1 MASPLQQASCPFDSE
16 TPPHTMREKQPVG
29 RKGVDPKVLA
39 ECRRPEDAA
48 RAGEGTACRVPRERV
63 GKGAQGAGA
72 RVRCAKAE
80 SPTPSWA
87 LTPEGLE
94 AMRPAQRHSHL
105 LFGDLLED
113 VGAAASVFPSQSAE
127 LGYRMPDPRAW
138 TLQLETPAQSQD
150 QVLGVLKAAEARGR
164 VRALRLRYARL
175 RAEEISL
182 LILRQKSA
190 RAALRLELFLPPQLK
205 PTRIPDPL
213 DRRERRRV
221 ETILEEKVDGSIFPR

>member
-1 MASPLQQASCPFDSE
+1 M
-16 TPPHTMREKQPVG
+16 
-29 RKGVDPKVLA
+29 
-39 ECRRPEDAA
+39 
-48 RAGEGTACRVPRERV
+48 

-72 RVRCAKAE
+72 RVGCAKAE
-80 SPTPSWA
+80 PPTPSWA

-113 VGAAASVFPSQSAE
+113 VGAAASVFPSESAE

-175 RAEEISL
+175 RVRQGRGRGEEG
-182 LILRQKSA
+182 A
-190 RAALRLELFLPPQLK
+190 GGPPG
-205 PTRIPDPL
+205 R
-213 DRRERRRV
+213 
-221 ETILEEKVDGSIFPR
+221 GF